1 MAAQFTQALAS
12 LALSMVAVR
21 ALDPAGF
28 GQYSLVIST
37 LLVMTGLTTGLV
49 GDSLTVLDRHQPDLR
64 YALQVTALGAALLCA
79 VLVASLGIG
88 LGWFTTQAAPV
99 VLLAVLSFLLED
111 VLRRTLM
118 ASFRFAAVLLVD
130 LSYAVV
136 AAAVLIAAWS
146 FDVLGLAMIFLAMA
160 IGQFVAIIVAVALLP
175 TQDRYLVRRSR
186 GGMRTVLSFGG
197 WRASL
202 GVIGPARQWGA
213 RVIVAG
219 AAGLAAVGTLEA
231 NRMLVAPVLLAV
243 QGLGSA
249 ILVTYSKEYRVDPG
263 RLMRSA
269 DRDALVL
276 FFGAIL
282 AVLAILPAAPVLG
295 QFLLGSTEL
304 VDPRAII
311 GWGLVAVGIAGSL
324 PFATLTSVA
333 GVPRTVVGIRVIDLI
348 LSLVGV
354 WALMATTDP
363 EQTYVWAPAVLGL
376 VVCATALL
384 QRNRSAHRIREVT
397 QLSQSAATGT
407 GAASR
412 PSRAGDPRP
421 AASGGPME
429 VEPPVPDPPSPV
441 VDPHEEAPM
450 AKPPAAA
457 PVGAAVHTLD
467 PGSASVAGATD
478 SVWGRAWRRH
488 WIAICAVALV
498 LASETKFVLKEDLS
512 AGAGSRVDIYILL
525 EVAVFAFVGALVLLR
540 VRGFPSL
547 FGAHLLEVG
556 LLAYTGLMAVSVVL
570 APNLAYAVIRVLEAM
585 VVLLVV
591 RVAPSADEGWFLSFV
606 RVFLIAT
613 AGLVLVGLTVDSQRG
628 PLQLERFNWLATHS
642 VIVGQFLALAVVAS
656 LILAAGTRWHS
667 GDVRTPAILV
677 VSGGIFAAALL
688 ANNTRGSG
696 AAAAAGAAVGVV
708 LVLPR
713 RLRSSMVL
721 LALYLGTV
729 AALTVGSTI
738 LGWLTRGEDAETLGS
753 LNARLPLWRL
763 AVGRVVEES
772 PLFGFGIGASRSIFV
787 DETGLG
793 GAHNAV
799 LNVLVDVG
807 IIGVAVW
814 AATIAYAAVIVVR
827 HVPRTGEQITERAL
841 WLGTMT
847 TLVVNGLTTDGIGG
861 VANVGMV
868 WMFLLVARA
877 TQWARADHA
886 DPRPGAGSRSR
897 TKRQLPRS
905 EALEP

>member
-1 MAAQFTQALAS
+1 MAAQFTQALTS

-28 GQYSLVIST
+28 GQYSLIIST

-49 GDSLTVLDRHQPDLR
+49 GDSLTVLDRHRPDLR
-64 YALQVTALGAALLCA
+64 YALQVTAVGGALVCA
-79 VLVASLGIG
+79 GLVASLGIR
-88 LGWFTTQAAPV
+88 LGWFSMQAAPV
-99 VLLAVLSFLLED
+99 ILLAVLCFLIED
-111 VLRRTLM
+111 ILRRTLM

-130 LSYAVV
+130 LSYAAV
-136 AAAVLIAAWS
+136 AAAVLSATWW
-146 FDVLGLAMIFLAMA
+146 FDLLGLPMIFVAMA
-160 IGQFVAIIVAVALLP
+160 IGQSVAIIVAVALLP
-175 TQDRYLVRRSR
+175 KEDRYLVRRSR

-213 RVIVAG
+213 RVIVAA

-249 ILVTYSKEYRVDPG
+249 ILVTYSREFRIDPS
-263 RLMRSA
+263 RLLRSA

-282 AVLAILPAAPVLG
+282 AVGAILPAAPILG
-295 QFLLGSTEL
+295 QLLLGSTEL

-311 GWGLVAVGIAGSL
+311 GWGLVAVGIAASL

-333 GVPRTVVGIRVIDLI
+333 GVPRTVVGIRLIDLV

-363 EQTYVWAPAVLGL
+363 RQSYVWAPAVLGL
-376 VVCATALL
+376 VVGATVLL
-384 QRNRSAHRIREVT
+384 QRNRSARRIRQVT
-397 QLSQSAATGT
+397 LMDPSAGTDMESSSRTRLAGHPQAAGSGTARATD
-407 GAASR
+407 A
-412 PSRAGDPRP
+412 PDPEP
-421 AASGGPME
+421 AAPQI
-429 VEPPVPDPPSPV
+429 
-441 VDPHEEAPM
+441 DPHAETPLA
-450 AKPPAAA
+450 APPAAA
-457 PVGAAVHTLD
+457 LVGNTSTMLD
-467 PGSASVAGATD
+467 TGSASVNEAPD
-478 SVWGRAWRRH
+478 SIWARVLRRH
-488 WIAICAVALV
+488 WIGICAVALIV
-498 LASETKFVLKEDLS
+498 ASETKFVLKEDLS
-512 AGAGSRVDIYILL
+512 AGAGSRIDIYILL
-525 EVAVFAFVGALVLLR
+525 EVAVFALVGALVLIR
-540 VRGFPSL
+540 IKGFPSL

-556 LLAYTGLMAVSVVL
+556 LLAYVSLMAVSVVL
-570 APNLAYAVIRVLEAM
+570 APNLAYAVIRVLEVL
-585 VVLLVV
+585 VVLLLV
-591 RVAPSADEGWFLSFV
+591 RVAVSADEGWFLSFT
-606 RVFLIAT
+606 RVFLVAT
-613 AGLVLVGLTVDSQRG
+613 AGLVLVGLTVESQRG

-642 VIVGQFLALAVVAS
+642 VIVGQFLALAFVAS
-656 LILAAGTRWHS
+656 VILAVGTRLHS
-667 GDVRTPAILV
+667 DDVRSSATLLAG
-677 VSGGIFAAALL
+677 GGIFAAALA

-696 AAAAAGAAVGVV
+696 AGAAVGVAV
-708 LVLPR
+708 GVLLVLPR

-721 LALYLGTV
+721 VALYVGVV

-738 LGWLTRGEDAETLGS
+738 LEWLTRGEDSETLGS

-763 AVGRVVEES
+763 AVERVLEES
-772 PLFGFGIGASRSIFV
+772 PIFGFGIGASRSVFV

-807 IIGVAVW
+807 IVGLLVW
-814 AATIAYAAVIVVR
+814 AATLVYASVVVVR
-827 HVPRTGEQITERAL
+827 HVPRTGERITERAL
-841 WLGTMT
+841 WLGTMA
-847 TLVVNGLTTDGIGG
+847 TLVVNGVTTDGIGG

-877 TQWARADHA
+877 AQWAGMDSA
-886 DPRPGAGSRSR
+886 DPRPSAGPRSR
-897 TKRQLPRS
+897 AATPSRRS